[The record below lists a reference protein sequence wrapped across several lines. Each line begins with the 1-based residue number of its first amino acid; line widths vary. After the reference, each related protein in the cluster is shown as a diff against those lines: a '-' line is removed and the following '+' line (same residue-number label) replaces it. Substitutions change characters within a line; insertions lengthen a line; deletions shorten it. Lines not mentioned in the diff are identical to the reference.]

1 MPYLFVGAGQAGS
14 AIVDEIFGHKNMR
27 RLATPIVFNSTVR
40 DLQNLSNIEEESWY
54 GIAEQYGLVSG
65 TTEGFEE
72 RVTGGFGRN
81 PVEADDV
88 VSNLYDDG
96 SFEDVFETHLGGAGM
111 TTEAETDVEAEAG
124 PGGGIPVLGRLFGGG
139 SSGADVSEAGTDVP
153 FAFVFFA
160 LGGGTGCGAAPHI
173 ARAIR
178 DWTDDIAQV
187 IAVCVLPN
195 VEGPIGTEDE
205 DEETAPSR
213 QAWNA
218 RYGLDRI
225 EDAVDGII
233 CVDNQRLSYHV
244 AAEGKFSEYN
254 EYVASA
260 VVDLVSGPVL
270 ERIDPGDYA
279 DVDPPIIDLRDV
291 VTSLSFDVRGREAQP
306 GYASLGRAVTMTKSL
321 PGYLLPVV
329 GKRTIDSGA
338 LAQLAGSKRTLSDAP
353 VDDAQKAIGL
363 VRAPPSY
370 VSNPARGVETSLFRQ
385 YLRSNCE
392 EVNLGVTLTRRNLV
406 SFTAL
411 FTYQRQDLSRIEK
424 LEELAEEYEQRT
436 EAVHA

>member
-1 MPYLFVGAGQAGS
+1 MPYLLVGAGQAGS

-27 RLATPIVFNSTVR
+27 RLATPLVFNSTVR
-40 DLQNLSNIEEESWY
+40 DLQNLSNVEEESWY
-54 GIAEQYGLVSG
+54 GIAEQYGLVAG

-88 VSNLYDDG
+88 VSDLYDDG
-96 SFEDVFETHLGGAGM
+96 SFEEVFETHLGGAGM
-111 TTEAETDVEAEAG
+111 ATESDLETDTG
-124 PGGGIPVLGRLFGGG
+124 SGSGIPVVGRLFGGG
-139 SSGADVSEAGTDVP
+139 SGEADATDAGTDVP

-160 LGGGTGCGAAPHI
+160 LGGGTGCGAAPYI

-178 DWTDDIAQV
+178 DWTDNTARI

-195 VEGPIGTEDE
+195 VEGPIGTGDE

-254 EYVASA
+254 EYIASA

-270 ERIDPGDYA
+270 ERIDPGDYE

-291 VTSLSFDVRGREAQP
+291 VTSLSFDVRGQDAQP

-329 GKRTIDSGA
+329 GKRTVDSGA
-338 LAQLAGSKRTLSDAP
+338 LAQLAGSKRTLSGAP
-353 VDDAQKAIGL
+353 VEDARKAIGL

-370 VSNPARGVETSLFRQ
+370 VSNPAKGVETSLFRQ

-411 FTYQRQDLSRIEK
+411 FTYQREDLSRIAK
-424 LEELAEEYEQRT
+424 LEELADEYEQRT
-436 EAVHA
+436 EAVHT